1 MTREPTFRKP
11 RAITSMR
18 LPPSPNAALSRRG
31 FLRGAG
37 VALSLPWLAS
47 WPGRCRAAA
56 AIAPPRRAAFLYFP
70 NGAPMKHWVPE
81 AAGTDFTLP
90 FALEPLAPVR
100 DRVLVISGLDKKHS
114 RQGDGHYAKTANFLT
129 GMPVTKTT
137 GAELSSGG
145 VSVDQLIAQSLR
157 GQTPLPSLELSTE
170 PVVSGV
176 DSNVGFT
183 RLYGGHI
190 SWESANRPVAREL
203 NPRLVWER
211 IFGGG
216 GPSDPRRRQLR
227 GNLLDHVLADAR
239 DIRRQLA
246 RDDRH
251 KMEEF
256 LDAVRAVEQR
266 LEHAAAADR
275 PTPDPSAVGTS
286 PPAGIPADP
295 AEHVALMLDM
305 IEIAFR
311 TDSTRVASFMFANDV
326 SGRNF
331 SFLDGVSGG
340 HHELSHHEGKEEKIE
355 QYKRI
360 TRWHVEQFAGLVT
373 RLAAIPEGEG
383 SLLDATT
390 LFCGSSMSDGN
401 AHSPDNLPIL
411 LAGGGGGT
419 LAGGRHLQHDGERPL
434 CDLHLAIAQRMGVA
448 AESFGDSTGP
458 LVGLDGNA

>member
-1 MTREPTFRKP
+1 MPL
-11 RAITSMR
+11 
-18 LPPSPNAALSRRG
+18 LPPPGATLSRRG
-31 FLRGAG
+31 LLRGAG

-47 WPGRCRAAA
+47 WPGRGEAAA
-56 AIAPPRRAAFLYFP
+56 AAAPPRRVAFLYFP

-81 AAGTDFTLP
+81 QAGVDFTLP
-90 FALEPLAPVR
+90 FALEPLAPIR

-114 RQGDGHYAKTANFLT
+114 RQGDGHYSKTANFLT
-129 GMPVTKTT
+129 GMPVTKTA

-157 GQTPLPSLELSTE
+157 GQTPLPSLEMSTE
-170 PVVSGV
+170 PIVSGV

-190 SWESANRPVAREL
+190 SWESANRPVAREI

-211 IFGGG
+211 IFSGG
-216 GPSDPRRRQLR
+216 GPADPRRRRLR
-227 GNLLDHVLADAR
+227 GHLLDHVLADAR
-239 DIRRQLA
+239 DVRRQLA

-266 LEHAAAADR
+266 LDHAATADR
-275 PTPDPSAVGTS
+275 PPPDPAAVGKS
-286 PPAGIPADP
+286 PPGGVPTDP
-295 AEHVALMLDM
+295 REHVALMLDM
-305 IEIAFR
+305 LEIAFR
-311 TDSTRVASFMFANDV
+311 TDSTRVVSFMFANDV

-360 TRWHVEQFAGLVT
+360 TRWHVEQFAALVA
-373 RLAAIPEGEG
+373 RLAAIPERDG
-383 SLLDATT
+383 SLLDATM

-401 AHSPDNLPIL
+401 AHDPDNLPVL

-419 LAGGRHLQHDGERPL
+419 IAGGRHLACEGERPL

-448 AESFGDSTGP
+448 ADSFGDSTGP
-458 LVGLDGNA
+458 LPGLDGSA

>member
-1 MTREPTFRKP
+1 MNAPPNSLDSR
-11 RAITSMR
+11 RAV
-18 LPPSPNAALSRRG
+18 SRRG

-37 VALSLPWLAS
+37 VTLAMPWFAS
-47 WPGRCRAAA
+47 WQGRGLAAA
-56 AIAPPRRAAFLYFP
+56 DSALPRRCAFLYFP
-70 NGAPMKHWVPE
+70 NGAAMQHWVPE
-81 AAGTDFTLP
+81 AAGADFTLP
-90 FALEPLAPVR
+90 ASLEPLAAVR

-145 VSVDQLIAQSLR
+145 ISVDQLMAQSLR
-157 GQTPLPSLELSTE
+157 GATPLPSLELSTE

-190 SWESANRPVAREL
+190 SWESAHRPVAREL

-211 IFGGG
+211 LFGGG
-216 GPSDPRRRQLR
+216 GPTDPRARRLR
-227 GNLLDHVLADAR
+227 GTLLDYVLEDAR
-239 DIRRQLA
+239 DVRKRLS
-246 RDDRH
+246 RDDRP

-266 LEHAAAADR
+266 LDYAAAADA
-275 PTPDPSAVGTS
+275 PPPDPGALGVTPPPGT
-286 PPAGIPADP
+286 PGDP
-295 AEHVALMLDM
+295 RQHIRLMLDM
-305 IEIAFR
+305 IELAFR

-340 HHELSHHEGKEEKIE
+340 HHELSHHEGKAEKIE
-355 QYKRI
+355 QYERI
-360 TRWHVEQFAGLVT
+360 TRWHVEQFAGLVA

-383 SLLDATT
+383 TLLDATM
-390 LFCGSSMSDGN
+390 LFFGSSMSDGN
-401 AHSPDNLPIL
+401 SHNPDNLPIL
-411 LAGGGGGT
+411 VAGGGGGT
-419 LAGGRHLQHDGERPL
+419 LRGGRHLRYDGERPL
-434 CDLHLAIAQRMGVA
+434 CDLHLSLAQRMGVA
-448 AESFGDSTGP
+448 VDAFGDSTGP
-458 LVGLDGNA
+458 LIDLE

>member
-1 MTREPTFRKP
+1 MP
-11 RAITSMR
+11 MR
-18 LPPSPNAALSRRG
+18 LPSPPDAALSRRG

-37 VALSLPWLAS
+37 VALALPWLAS
-47 WPGRCRAAA
+47 WPGRSRAAA
-56 AIAPPRRAAFLYFP
+56 ATAPPRRVAFLYFP

-81 AAGTDFTLP
+81 AAGADFTLP
-90 FALEPLAPVR
+90 FALEPLAPIR
-100 DRVLVISGLDKKHS
+100 DRVLVISGLDKQNS
-114 RQGDGHYAKTANFLT
+114 RRGDGHYAKTANFLT

-216 GPSDPRRRQLR
+216 GPADPRRRQLR
-227 GNLLDHVLADAR
+227 DNLLDHVLADAR
-239 DIRRQLA
+239 DVRRQLA

-266 LEHAAAADR
+266 LEHASSADR
-275 PTPDPSAVGTS
+275 PPPDPSGLGKS
-286 PPAGIPADP
+286 PPPGVPAEP
-295 AEHVALMLDM
+295 REHVALMLDM

-331 SFLDGVSGG
+331 SFVDGVSGG
-340 HHELSHHEGKEEKIE
+340 HHELSHHEGKEAKIE

-383 SLLDATT
+383 SLLDATM
-390 LFCGSSMSDGN
+390 LFCGSSISDGN
-401 AHSPDNLPIL
+401 AHDPDNLPIL
-411 LAGGGGGT
+411 VAGGGGGT
-419 LAGGRHLQHDGERPL
+419 LAGGRHLKCEGDRPL
-434 CDLHLAIAQRMGVA
+434 CDLHLALAQRMGVA

-458 LVGLDGNA
+458 LAGLSGDA

>member
-1 MTREPTFRKP
+1 M
-11 RAITSMR
+11 
-18 LPPSPNAALSRRG
+18 
-31 FLRGAG
+31 
-37 VALSLPWLAS
+37 ALSLPWLAS
-47 WPGRCRAAA
+47 WPGRGLAAA
-56 AIAPPRRAAFLYFP
+56 ATAAPRRCAFLYFP
-70 NGAPMKHWVPE
+70 NGAPMQHWVPE
-81 AAGTDFTLP
+81 SVGADFRLP
-90 FALEPLAPVR
+90 SALEPLAAIR
-100 DRVLVISGLDKKHS
+100 DHVLVISGLDKKHS

-129 GMPVTKTT
+129 GMPVAKTT

-190 SWESANRPVAREL
+190 SWESATRPVARET

-211 IFGGG
+211 LFSGG
-216 GPSDPRRRQLR
+216 GPADPRTRQLR
-227 GNLLDHVLADAR
+227 GHLLDHVLEDAR
-239 DIRRQLA
+239 DVRRRLS

-256 LDAVRAVEQR
+256 LDATRAVEQR
-266 LEHAAAADR
+266 LDYAASGDHRGLDPAALGV
-275 PTPDPSAVGTS
+275 PQ
-286 PPAGIPADP
+286 PAGIPADP
-295 AEHVALMLDM
+295 AEHVGLMLDM
-305 IEIAFR
+305 VELAFR
-311 TDSTRVASFMFANDV
+311 TDSTRVATFMFANDV

-331 SFLDGVSGG
+331 SFLDGVRGG

-360 TRWHVEQFAGLVT
+360 TRWHVEQFARLVG

-383 SLLDATT
+383 SLLDTT
-390 LFCGSSMSDGN
+390 ILLCGSSLSDGN
-401 AHSPDNLPIL
+401 AHDPDNLPIL
-411 LAGGGGGT
+411 VAGGGGGGVQ
-419 LAGGRHLQHDGERPL
+419 GGRHLACEGERPL

-458 LVGLDGNA
+458 LSGLDAT

>member
-1 MTREPTFRKP
+1 
-11 RAITSMR
+11 MR

>member
-1 MTREPTFRKP
+1 MT
-11 RAITSMR
+11 S
-18 LPPSPNAALSRRG
+18 
-31 FLRGAG
+31 
-37 VALSLPWLAS
+37 
-47 WPGRCRAAA
+47 
-56 AIAPPRRAAFLYFP
+56 
-70 NGAPMKHWVPE
+70 
-81 AAGTDFTLP
+81 
-90 FALEPLAPVR
+90 
-100 DRVLVISGLDKKHS
+100 
-114 RQGDGHYAKTANFLT
+114 
-129 GMPVTKTT
+129 
-137 GAELSSGG
+137 
-145 VSVDQLIAQSLR
+145 
-157 GQTPLPSLELSTE
+157 
-170 PVVSGV
+170 
-176 DSNVGFT
+176 SNVGFT

-190 SWESANRPVAREL
+190 SWESANRPVARET

-216 GPSDPRRRQLR
+216 GPADPRMRTLR

-239 DIRRQLA
+239 DVRHKLS

-266 LEHAAAADR
+266 LDYAATTDR
-275 PTPDPSAVGTS
+275 PPPDPATLGVS
-286 PPAGIPADP
+286 PPAGIPAEP
-295 AEHVALMLDM
+295 REHVSLMLDM
-305 IEIAFR
+305 LELAFR

-340 HHELSHHEGKEEKIE
+340 HHELSHHEGKAEKIE

-360 TRWHVEQFAGLVT
+360 TRWHVEQFAGLVG

-383 SLLDATT
+383 SLLDSTM

-401 AHSPDNLPIL
+401 AHDPDNLPIL

-419 LAGGRHLQHDGERPL
+419 LAGGRHLKHDGERPL

-448 AESFGDSTGP
+448 AEAFGDSTGP
-458 LVGLDGNA
+458 LAGLAAGS

>member
-1 MTREPTFRKP
+1 
-11 RAITSMR
+11 MR
-18 LPPSPNAALSRRG
+18 SLPPAGLPVSRRG
-31 FLRGAG
+31 FLRGTG

-47 WPGRCRAAA
+47 WPGRGQAAA
-56 AIAPPRRAAFLYFP
+56 AAAAPPRRVAFLYFP
-70 NGAPMKHWVPE
+70 NGAPMKHWVPD

-90 FALEPLAPVR
+90 FTLEALAPVR

-129 GMPVTKTT
+129 GLPVTKTT

-170 PVVSGV
+170 PIVSGV

-211 IFGGG
+211 IFNGG
-216 GPSDPRRRQLR
+216 GPTDPRRRRLR

-239 DIRRQLA
+239 DVRRQLA

-251 KMEEF
+251 KLEEF

-266 LEHAAAADR
+266 LDHAAAADR
-275 PTPDPSAVGTS
+275 PPPDPAALGKS
-286 PPAGIPADP
+286 PPAGVPADP
-295 AEHVALMLDM
+295 REHVALMLDM

-311 TDSTRVASFMFANDV
+311 TDSTRVVSFMFANDV

-331 SFLDGVSGG
+331 SFLEGVGGG

-360 TRWHVEQFAGLVT
+360 TRWHVEQFAGLVQ
-373 RLAAIPEGEG
+373 RLAAIPEGDG
-383 SLLDATT
+383 SLLDATM

-401 AHSPDNLPIL
+401 AHDPDNLPIL

-419 LAGGRHLQHDGERPL
+419 LAGGRHLACEGERPL
-434 CDLHLAIAQRMGVA
+434 CDLHLALAQRMGVA
-448 AESFGDSTGP
+448 VESFGDSTAP
-458 LVGLDGNA
+458 LAGLDANP

>member
-1 MTREPTFRKP
+1 M
-11 RAITSMR
+11 
-18 LPPSPNAALSRRG
+18 PSPPAAGVNLSRRG
-31 FLRGAG
+31 FLRGTGA
-37 VALSLPWLAS
+37 ALALPWLAS
-47 WPGRCRAAA
+47 WPGLGRAAA
-56 AIAPPRRAAFLYFP
+56 AATPPRRAAFLYFP

-81 AAGTDFTLP
+81 AAGAEFTLP
-90 FALEPLAPVR
+90 GALEPLAAIR
-100 DRVLVISGLDKKHS
+100 EHVLVISGLDKKHS

-145 VSVDQLIAQSLR
+145 VSVDQLIAQSLA

-203 NPRLVWER
+203 DPRLVWER

-216 GPSDPRRRQLR
+216 GPADPRRRRLR

-239 DIRRQLA
+239 DVRRQLA

-251 KMEEF
+251 KLEEF

-266 LEHAAAADR
+266 LDHAAVADR
-275 PTPDPSAVGTS
+275 PPPDPAALGRS
-286 PPAGIPADP
+286 PPAGTPADP
-295 AEHVALMLDM
+295 REHVALMLDM

-340 HHELSHHEGKEEKIE
+340 HHELSHHEGKAAKLE

-360 TRWHVEQFAGLVT
+360 TRWHVEQFAGLVQ
-373 RLAAIPEGEG
+373 RLDRIPEGDG
-383 SLLDATT
+383 SLLDQTII
-390 LFCGSSMSDGN
+390 FCGSSMSDGN
-401 AHSPDNLPIL
+401 AHDPDNLPIL

-419 LAGGRHLQHDGERPL
+419 LAGGRHLRCEGERPL

-448 AESFGDSTGP
+448 VDSFGDSTGP
-458 LVGLDGNA
+458 LGGLDA

>member
-1 MTREPTFRKP
+1 
-11 RAITSMR
+11 
-18 LPPSPNAALSRRG
+18 
-31 FLRGAG
+31 
-37 VALSLPWLAS
+37 
-47 WPGRCRAAA
+47 
-56 AIAPPRRAAFLYFP
+56 
-70 NGAPMKHWVPE
+70 MKHWVPE
-81 AAGTDFTLP
+81 AAGGDFTLP

-129 GMPVTKTT
+129 GMPVAKTT

-190 SWESANRPVAREL
+190 SWESANRPVARET

-216 GPSDPRRRQLR
+216 GPADPRTRTLR

-239 DIRRQLA
+239 DVRHKLS

-266 LEHAAAADR
+266 LDYAATADG
-275 PTPDPSAVGTS
+275 PPPDPATLGVS
-286 PPAGIPADP
+286 PPAGIPAEP
-295 AEHVALMLDM
+295 REHVALMLDM
-305 IEIAFR
+305 LELAFR

-340 HHELSHHEGKEEKIE
+340 HHELSHHEGKAEKIE

-360 TRWHVEQFAGLVT
+360 TRWHVEQFAGLVG

-383 SLLDATT
+383 SLLDSTM

-401 AHSPDNLPIL
+401 AHDPDNLPIL

-419 LAGGRHLQHDGERPL
+419 LAGGRHLKHDGERPL

-448 AESFGDSTGP
+448 AEAFGDSTGP
-458 LVGLDGNA
+458 LAGLAVGSSTSLASGPPGG

>member
-1 MTREPTFRKP
+1 M
-11 RAITSMR
+11 
-18 LPPSPNAALSRRG
+18 PSRSPHTGPLSRRG

-37 VALSLPWLAS
+37 TALALPWLAS
-47 WPGRCRAAA
+47 WPARGLAAEA
-56 AIAPPRRAAFLYFP
+56 AGPPRRCAFLYFP

-81 AAGTDFTLP
+81 AAGADFSLP

-129 GMPVTKTT
+129 GMPVAKTT

-190 SWESANRPVAREL
+190 SWESANRPVARET

-211 IFGGG
+211 LFGGG
-216 GPSDPRRRQLR
+216 GPADPRRRRLQ
-227 GNLLDHVLADAR
+227 GNLLDHVLEDAR
-239 DIRRQLA
+239 DVRRRLS

-256 LDAVRAVEQR
+256 LDAIRAVEQR
-266 LEHAAAADR
+266 LAHAASADR
-275 PTPDPSAVGTS
+275 PPPDPAAIGTAA
-286 PPAGIPADP
+286 PAGIPADP
-295 AEHVALMLDM
+295 AAHVALMLDM
-305 IEIAFR
+305 IALAFR
-311 TDSTRVASFMFANDV
+311 TDSTRVATFMFANDV

-340 HHELSHHEGKEEKIE
+340 HHELSHHEGKAEKIE

-360 TRWHVEQFAGLVT
+360 TRWHVEQFAGLVA

-383 SLLDATT
+383 SLLDATI

-401 AHSPDNLPIL
+401 AHDPDNLPIL

-419 LAGGRHLQHDGERPL
+419 LEGGRHLRHEGERPL

-458 LVGLDGNA
+458 LAGLDAPG

>member
-1 MTREPTFRKP
+1 MPASQP
-11 RAITSMR
+11 RRA
-18 LPPSPNAALSRRG
+18 PNLSRRG

-47 WPGRCRAAA
+47 WPARGLAAA
-56 AIAPPRRAAFLYFP
+56 TAAAPRRCAFLYFP

-81 AAGTDFTLP
+81 AGRSDFTLP
-90 FALEPLAPVR
+90 FALEPLAPIR
-100 DRVLVISGLDKKHS
+100 ERVLVISGLDKKHS

-129 GMPVTKTT
+129 GMPVAKTT

-190 SWESANRPVAREL
+190 SWESANRPVARET

-211 IFGGG
+211 LFGGG
-216 GPSDPRRRQLR
+216 GPADPRRRQLQ

-239 DIRRQLA
+239 DVRSKLS

-266 LEHAAAADR
+266 LDHAAAGDR
-275 PTPDPSAVGTS
+275 LPPDPAALGATA
-286 PPAGIPADP
+286 PAGVPADP
-295 AEHVALMLDM
+295 AAHVALMLDM
-305 IEIAFR
+305 LELAFR
-311 TDSTRVASFMFANDV
+311 TDSTRVATFMFANDV

-340 HHELSHHEGKEEKIE
+340 HHELSHHEGKDEKIE

-360 TRWHVEQFAGLVT
+360 TRWHVEQFAGLVG

-383 SLLDATT
+383 SLLDST
-390 LFCGSSMSDGN
+390 LLLCGSSMSDGN
-401 AHSPDNLPIL
+401 AHDPDNLPIL

-419 LAGGRHLQHDGERPL
+419 VSGGRHLACKGEQPL

-448 AESFGDSTGP
+448 IESFGDSTGP
-458 LVGLDGNA
+458 LPGLDAAVPPPLVSPPPAG